1 MKRLSDRELAERG
14 WSRCRECGAI
24 RSPYTGLDW
33 NNHTDWDCS
42 YMQNTGMIVASEDR
56 DNHPWR
62 RPEHGIEN
70 CPACACFEYHIPGA
84 EDIDA

>member
-1 MKRLSDRELAERG
+1 MKRLSDKELAERG

-24 RSPYTGLDW
+24 RSPYTGPE
-33 NNHTDWDCS
+33 
-42 YMQNTGMIVASEDR
+42 MIVASEDR

-70 CPACACFEYHIPGA
+70 CPACACFEYHIPGTGGH
-84 EDIDA
+84 